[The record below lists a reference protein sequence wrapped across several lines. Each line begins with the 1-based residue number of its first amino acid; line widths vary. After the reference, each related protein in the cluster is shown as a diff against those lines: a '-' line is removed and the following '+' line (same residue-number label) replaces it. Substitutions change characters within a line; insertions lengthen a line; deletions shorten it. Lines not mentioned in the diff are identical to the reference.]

1 MITRSTA
8 LALFLNLA
16 AAPLPGT
23 AAVAQDSGS
32 SAPLPAE
39 SCIIYRS
46 AGGDNYS
53 LVNNCAYTVAVRW
66 CAAASGSE
74 CGPASGWPSAEVVA
88 SGTIPATFRAAQVI
102 DLFACRSPASF
113 VFEGNG
119 SARCQLATLTE
130 LPLLLASSLKNPA
143 SIITASDYPRNVR
156 AQGTARFEMTVDAE
170 GRPQS
175 CTITASAGDD
185 ALDKATCNA
194 FMKRAR
200 FTPAKDSVGQAVA
213 GRYRGSVTWK
223 EP

>member
-39 SCIIYRS
+39 SCIVYRS

-113 VFEGNG
+113 VFEGSG
-119 SARCQLATLTE
+119 SARCQLASGGE
-130 LPLLLASSLKNPA
+130 LPLLLASSLKNAA
-143 SIITASDYPRNVR
+143 SIITASDYPRDVR
-156 AQGTARFEMTVDAE
+156 AEGTARFEIIVDAA
-170 GRPQS
+170 GQPQS
-175 CTITASAGDD
+175 CTITNSAGHD

-200 FTPAKDSVGQAVA
+200 FTPAKDSSGQAVI

-223 EP
+223 AP

>member
-1 MITRSTA
+1 MIKRSTA
-8 LALFLNLA
+8 IALFLSLA

-23 AAVAQDSGS
+23 SAVAQDAGS

-39 SCIIYRS
+39 SCIVYRS

-53 LVNNCAYTVAVRW
+53 LINNCTYTVAVRW

-88 SGTIPATFRAAQVI
+88 SAAIPATFRAAQVI
-102 DLFACRSPASF
+102 DLFACRSPASLI
-113 VFEGNG
+113 FEDNG
-119 SARCQLATLTE
+119 SARCQLASGGE
-130 LPLLLASSLKNPA
+130 LPLLLAASLKNAA

-156 AQGTARFEMTVDAE
+156 AEGTARFEMTVDAE
-170 GRPQS
+170 GQPQS
-175 CTITASAGDD
+175 CVITASAGND
-185 ALDKATCNA
+185 ALDRATCNA

-200 FTPAKDSVGQAVA
+200 FTPAKDSTGQAVA

>member
-1 MITRSTA
+1 MLRWSTIFA
-8 LALFLNLA
+8 FLTILA
-16 AAPLPGT
+16 AAILPGSS
-23 AAVAQDSGS
+23 AVAQDVGT

-39 SCIIYRS
+39 SCIVYRS

-53 LVNNCAYTVAVRW
+53 LVNSCAYTVAVRW
-66 CAAASGSE
+66 CAATSGSE
-74 CGPASGWPSAEVVA
+74 CGPASGWSGAEVVA
-88 SGTIPATFRAAQVI
+88 SAAIPATFRAAQVI

-119 SARCQLATLTE
+119 SARCQLTSSAE
-130 LPLLLASSLKNPA
+130 LPLLLASSLKNAA

-156 AQGTARFEMTVDAE
+156 AEGTARFEIVVDAE

-175 CTITASAGDD
+175 CAITTSAGND

-200 FTPAKDSVGQAVA
+200 FTPAKDGAGQAVA